1 MQFNFDVTRTTK
13 NGLLGELLD
22 EIKAYV
28 HDMYL
33 QTPLQNIQDFQEG
46 QELKGRV
53 LYVEPIT
60 KFVFLTL
67 RGIGVVPKCELKIGQ
82 IISAKV
88 LGKTSGGIYLQ
99 LNENEKGFVTFK
111 RILNSLGKETFE
123 DVIDLVNEKYPKGKS
138 VQCRILD
145 YNRLDSVYICSVE
158 AAVLNEKYFTKEDL
172 VLGQLVTAEVTEVK
186 DAGLVVKF
194 GHLQGFIDNLHLSNA
209 QYTGNIKNRFRVGQK
224 VKARVLC
231 VKKSGSI
238 RLTIKPALIESDL
251 CLSSP
256 DQAETGKV
264 FPGVVIKRGNIGA
277 LIVFYGDV
285 TGFVHSSRL
294 LPEAKADARDLLF
307 DGQVVNVTIIGKSS
321 KGIDLSLIPIK
332 EENLASNKFVEKKQ
346 KLEGTSGE
354 KRIELQ
360 IIQGTLKIGEEV
372 SGTIT
377 SIQEKGLLVN
387 VVDKNVQAFLPLH
400 HLSVNYDLNPT
411 LLSMFS
417 FSVQNI
423 A

>member
-1 MQFNFDVTRTTK
+1 MQFNFDVTKITK

-28 HDMYL
+28 PDMYL
-33 QTPLQNIQDFQEG
+33 QTALQNVQDFQEG

-67 RGIGVVPKCELKIGQ
+67 RGIGIVPKCELKIGQ
-82 IISAKV
+82 IMTAKV
-88 LGKTSGGIYLQ
+88 LGRTSGGIYLQ
-99 LNENEKGFVTFK
+99 LNENERGFVTFR
-111 RILNSLGKETFE
+111 RILNSLGNETFE
-123 DVIDLVNEKYPKGKS
+123 DVIDLVKEKYPKGKS

-145 YNRLDSVYICSVE
+145 YNRLDSVYMCSVE
-158 AAVLNEKYFTKEDL
+158 AAVLNEKYFTKDDL

-194 GHLQGFIDNLHLSNA
+194 GNLQGFIDNLHLSNVR
-209 QYTGNIKNRFRVGQK
+209 YTGNIKTRFRVGQK

-238 RLTIKPALIESDL
+238 RLTIKPALIESSL
-251 CLSSP
+251 CLTSP
-256 DQAETGKV
+256 DQAEIGKV
-264 FPGVVIKRGNIGA
+264 FPGVVIKRSNFGA

-285 TGFVHSSRL
+285 TGFVQSSRL
-294 LPEAKADARDLLF
+294 LPDTKADARDVLF
-307 DGQVVNVTIIGKSS
+307 DGQVINVTIIGKSS
-321 KGIDLSLIPIK
+321 KGIDLSLVPIK
-332 EENLASNKFVEKKQ
+332 EENKFVERKQ
-346 KLEGTSGE
+346 KEKNSGKVEVE
-354 KRIELQ
+354 KQ
-360 IIQGTLKIGEEV
+360 IKQGKLKIGEEV

-400 HLSVNYDLNPT
+400 HLSINYDLNPT
-411 LLSMFS
+411 LLSMFL
-417 FSVQNI
+417 FSMQNI
-423 A
+423 P